1 MKALTINEAQASFLA
16 MLAKV
21 KESGEPVVIT
31 QNGQPIA
38 DIVPHKHADSLAF
51 NKALS
56 TMPIIDGFDDTEI
69 FVRVDSTARDI
80 DWTE

>member
-21 KESGEPVVIT
+21 KESGERVVIM
-31 QNGQPIA
+31 QDGQPIA
-38 DIVPHKHADSLAF
+38 DIVPHKNADSLAF

-69 FVRVDSTARDI
+69 FMRVDSTARDI